1 MSINDIYEVNIIRR
15 NNEGEGIAKID
26 DMIVFVQNALEDEIV
41 KIKIDKI
48 EKNYAH
54 AQMQEIISKSK
65 NRITPV
71 CPYYKDCGGCSLM
84 HENHESQL
92 NFKKQKVIGLFE
104 KVAKE
109 KINPNI
115 YSFNELN
122 YRNKVT
128 LKVINNKIGFY
139 KQNTNELVNIDKC
152 LLADNR
158 INDLIKELSKYDI
171 NDTNIMIRICN
182 NKLMINFDK
191 LDNKK
196 LIDELNVDA
205 FYINNKLVKGNSIY
219 EVIDNFKFKVSPKS
233 FFQVNQEVMNN
244 LYKKALS
251 YINSNDLTLDLY
263 SGTGTLSILVSNKS
277 KRVIAIEKEES
288 AVADANDNLKLNNIN
303 NVIFIC
309 GKVEDKI
316 SSLKKEKIDNIII
329 DPPRKGI
336 NKKGIDVIR
345 EIKPNNLIYIS
356 CDPNTLV
363 RDYNLLKDIYDLKAI
378 NLYDMFPQTYH
389 VETVMILE
397 KKDV

>member
-26 DMIVFVQNALEDEIV
+26 DMIVFVQNAIEGETV

-128 LKVINNKIGFY
+128 LKVINNEIGFY
-139 KQNTNELVNIDKC
+139 KQNTNELVKIDKC
-152 LLADNR
+152 LLADNK

-205 FYINNKLVKGNSIY
+205 FYINNKLVKGSSIY
-219 EVIDNFKFKVSPKS
+219 EVIDDFKFKVSPKS

-251 YINSNDLTLDLY
+251 YINNNDLTLDLY
-263 SGTGTLSILVSNKS
+263 SGTGTISILVSNKS

-288 AVADANDNLKLNNIN
+288 AVSDANDNLKLNNIN
-303 NVIFIC
+303 NVSFIC

-345 EIKPNNLIYIS
+345 EIKPNKLIYIS

-363 RDYNLLKDIYDLKAI
+363 RDYNLLKDIYDLKDI

-389 VETVMILE
+389 IESLLVLE
-397 KKDV
+397 RKN

>member
-41 KIKIDKI
+41 KIKIDRI
-48 EKNYAH
+48 EKNFAH

-104 KVAKE
+104 KVARE

-196 LIDELNVDA
+196 LIDELDVDA

-389 VETVMILE
+389 IESLMVLE
-397 KKDV
+397 RKN

>member
-389 VETVMILE
+389 VETVMFLE